1 MTAGRERTVSVKLG
15 LFLCIGLALSLVAAA
30 CGESTPEAAGSHHR
44 PVKSSVSKVTTT
56 TGSTSTT
63 SATSTTTTTT
73 VPTPPPK
80 SPPADPPS
88 STSVPAEK
96 PAPVTSDPN
105 FKGIYE
111 FAGGNSSTD
120 ATAPDLAG
128 VVLIYYWSQIEPQKG
143 AFDWNLIT
151 NDMAP
156 WVAAGKKVILR
167 ISTSGQADWD
177 PPYSG
182 DATPQWVFEDGAQS
196 IVDSGETIPVYWDQ
210 AYLTDYSSFVQSF
223 SQEFNGNPSV
233 AFIEAGIG
241 MGGETL
247 PETNGS
253 ASSAADWD
261 ADGYTDALWL
271 STVEQIASFY
281 QASFTE
287 TPVYPLVDETF
298 FGSDQADLTSLMDWF
313 RSVPNWGL
321 QDDGLTST
329 VTLGPLW
336 SGRPIALE
344 ERDQT
349 QISGD
354 CLCADISNGLLNLL
368 GTYLLLYQ
376 SDIDNPANAAYLRQA
391 AAGEG

>member
-1 MTAGRERTVSVKLG
+1 
-15 LFLCIGLALSLVAAA
+15 
-30 CGESTPEAAGSHHR
+30 
-44 PVKSSVSKVTTT
+44 VTTT

-63 SATSTTTTTT
+63 STTTTTT
-73 VPTPPPK
+73 VPTPKPK
-80 SPPADPPS
+80 SSPADPPS
-88 STSVPAEK
+88 STTVPAKK
-96 PAPVTSDPN
+96 PAPATSDPD
-105 FKGIYE
+105 FRGIYE

-120 ATAPDLAG
+120 ATDPDLAG

-143 AFDWNLIT
+143 VFDWTLIT

-167 ISTSGQADWD
+167 ISTSGQAAWD

-182 DATPQWVFEDGAQS
+182 DATPQWVFDDGARS

-210 AYLTDYSSFVQSF
+210 AYLTDYSAFVQSF

-233 AFIEAGIG
+233 AFVEAGIG

-271 STVEQIASFY
+271 STIEQIASFY
-281 QASFTE
+281 QVFTK

-298 FGSDQADLTSLMDWF
+298 FGTDQTDLNSLMDWF

-329 VTLGPLW
+329 LTLGPLW
-336 SGRPIALE
+336 LGRPIALE

-349 QISGD
+349 QVSGD
-354 CLCADISNGLLNLL
+354 CLCADISNGLFNLL

-376 SDIDNPANAAYLRQA
+376 SDIDNPANGTYLRQA
-391 AAGEG
+391 AAEVG